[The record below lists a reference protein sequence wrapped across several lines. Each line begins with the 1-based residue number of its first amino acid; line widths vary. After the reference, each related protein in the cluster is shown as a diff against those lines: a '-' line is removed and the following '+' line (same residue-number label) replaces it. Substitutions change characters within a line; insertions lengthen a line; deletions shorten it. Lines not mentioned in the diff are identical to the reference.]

1 MRGNITRRGKS
12 SWQLKFDVASDSG
25 KRQQRYATVRGTYK
39 DAQRELTR
47 LISAA
52 DAGTLTD
59 LSKVTVGEYVRRW
72 IAGAQGRT
80 PKTLERYGE
89 LCERQ
94 IIPHLGAIQLQKLRP
109 EHVQQWHGTLL
120 SGDKPLARWT
130 VIHAHRLLSLA
141 LSDAMKNGTVAR
153 NVATVHK
160 PPMPDQE
167 EVVILTPEQIDE
179 VLCKLAGHFLYPIA
193 SLAIDT
199 GMRRGELCGLQWGD
213 VDLDGATLQVERAV
227 EETRQGLRV
236 KGPKSKRG
244 RRSIALPKRA
254 VTMLRAHRVEQL
266 ERRLILGQGKI
277 TDTTL
282 VFSNVEG
289 NMLWPDDLTRI
300 WARVVLAKKLPR
312 VTFHALRHTHASVL
326 INAGLDV
333 LTISRRLGHSKPSVT
348 LDVYGHLIKGA
359 DAVAADAI
367 DALLGQ

>member
-1 MRGNITRRGKS
+1 MRGNITRRGKA
-12 SWQLKFDVASDSG
+12 SWQLKFDLGVVNG
-25 KRQQRYATVRGTYK
+25 KRQTRYATARGTYK

-59 LSKVTVGEYVRRW
+59 LSKITVGEYVRRW

-94 IIPHLGAIQLQKLRP
+94 IIPH
-109 EHVQQWHGTLL
+109 
-120 SGDKPLARWT
+120 
-130 VIHAHRLLSLA
+130 
-141 LSDAMKNGTVAR
+141 
-153 NVATVHK
+153 
-160 PPMPDQE
+160 
-167 EVVILTPEQIDE
+167 
-179 VLCKLAGHFLYPIA
+179 
-193 SLAIDT
+193 LAIDT

-244 RRSIALPKRA
+244 RRSIVLPKRA
-254 VTMLRAHRVEQL
+254 VTMLRAHRVDQL

-282 VFSNVEG
+282 VFSNIEG

-348 LDVYGHLIKGA
+348 LDIYGHLIKGA
-359 DAVAADAI
+359 DAAAADAI